1 MRVISEQVGFEAS
14 KNDPAGVSKV
24 FVVVH
29 RLDDE
34 YMVGRSDRV
43 MRVFSTFEDAIEYAE
58 VNAEFYESR
67 EYVVI
72 EKGVY

>member
-1 MRVISEQVGFEAS
+1 MRVINEKVGFEVS
-14 KNDPAGVSKV
+14 KNDPVGVSKV

-43 MRVFSTFEDAIEYAE
+43 MRVFSTFEDAVEYAE
-58 VNAEFYESR
+58 INVEFYKSR
-67 EYVVI
+67 EYVI
-72 EKGVY
+72 LEKGVY